1 VDQEAHLP
9 VAVVEFHQQLRAC
22 CSIQAVLGLLAQAR
36 YSMRR
41 LPIERKAS
49 TYRRHSQTVS
59 TVKKSQA
66 RVESACAWRKACHRG
81 QQYR

>member
-1 VDQEAHLP
+1 
-9 VAVVEFHQQLRAC
+9 
-22 CSIQAVLGLLAQAR
+22 
-36 YSMRR
+36 MRR